1 MKSLIKVGEQL
12 TLEKETWIL
21 GKRHLITLEWLF
33 GNTDKF
39 QDKIETTV
47 IETTVVC
54 LDVQICY

>member
-21 GKRHLITLEWLF
+21 VKRHLITLEWLF
-33 GNTDKF
+33 GNTDEF